1 MLEQQNNLNDLQ
13 EKISLGKRITK
24 PSEDPN
30 GAIRVLQ
37 IRQEIFRLDQ
47 YSQNGAIAESN
58 LSFEESTLNSVVTQ
72 YHRIKELAIS
82 ANNGSIS
89 SMERSSIANELEVI
103 LSELTSLAN
112 SKNGLG
118 EYAFSGF
125 KSNTAP
131 VSQSLT
137 GAYIYQ
143 GDEGQRKIQLNDST
157 FLDVNDTAKDVFF
170 SLPSSTINT
179 VNHNE
184 IATVTSSDPGLVNSG
199 ALASLDQNELII
211 NNILIKPAEID
222 LLSTT
227 DSQKSAIA
235 IANAINAQKS
245 EHGVDAIV
253 QSNSLDMGVYTA
265 QPLGAG
271 ALIINGIAIVDAVG
285 TESSLMSEINLVAD
299 QTGVVATQPGGA
311 GTSIVLSAADGRN
324 IQLETAGG
332 ETADFANFTLT
343 GGAEDQVKRSTIVLR
358 DHSAIEIQGS
368 MPSDI
373 GLSRGIQN
381 VTTNSGTGQMT
392 TEVKSN
398 VSSSTESYSIIF
410 NPGGATFDI
419 VLDSNPTQAI
429 SGFDDVTFVPGQAIE
444 FDGVRAVITGAPSG
458 GDTFSVEFDQPASQ
472 DIFTTTQNLI
482 DGIRLNSNTP
492 EQLGYVIDVA
502 LLNIEQAELQLDNTR
517 AKIGARLNVVDAL
530 ENNNANIK
538 FIAQSTLSRIEDLDY
553 AEAISTLSQLTL
565 TLQAAQQSFTRIQGL
580 SLFNFL

>member
-118 EYAFSGF
+118 EYTFSGF

-157 FLDVNDTAKDVFF
+157 FLDINDTAKDVFF

-184 IATVTSSDPGLVNSG
+184 IATVTSSEPGLVNSG
-199 ALASLDQNELII
+199 ALASLDKNELII

-253 QSNSLDMGVYTA
+253 QPNSLDMGIYTA

-271 ALIINGIAIVDAVG
+271 ALTINGIAIVDAVG
-285 TESSLMSEINLVAD
+285 TESSLMSEINLVSD

-373 GLSRGIQN
+373 GLTRGIQN

-398 VSSSTESYSIIF
+398 VSNSTESYSIIF
-410 NPGGATFDI
+410 NPGGTTFNI
-419 VLDSNPTQAI
+419 VLDSNPTQSIA
-429 SGFDDVTFVPGQAIE
+429 GFDNVTFVPGQAIE
-444 FDGVRAVITGAPSG
+444 FDGVRAVITGVPSG
-458 GDTFSVEFDQPASQ
+458 GDTFSVGFDQPASQ

-517 AKIGARLNVVDAL
+517 AKIGARLNVIDSL

-553 AEAISTLSQLTL
+553 AEAISNLSQLTL